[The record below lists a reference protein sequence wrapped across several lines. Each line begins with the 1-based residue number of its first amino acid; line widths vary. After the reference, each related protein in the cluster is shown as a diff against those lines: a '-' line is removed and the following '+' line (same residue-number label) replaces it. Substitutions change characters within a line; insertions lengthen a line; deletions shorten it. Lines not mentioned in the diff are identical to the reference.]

1 MNNRTQIHFLI
12 SAVAEVNVVFINVIA
27 SFKILL
33 NFVCIDGCRK
43 LNRIWIPGFPNF
55 LDSQI

>member
-1 MNNRTQIHFLI
+1 MNNRTQMHFLF
-12 SAVAEVNVVFINVIA
+12 SAVAEVNVAFINVIA